1 MTLRGE
7 GAPPCC
13 AADRSGKTG
22 GHRALSKLQPRYLPQ
37 SPIGQAISYALNQW
51 PEHGE
56 VEIDHNLVEN
66 SIRPTAIDKKKNW
79 LFFGSEETG
88 ARSAVMYTLIE
99 NRWLHGVEPYAYL
112 KDVLERLP
120 TTTNQQVAQLMPL
133 NWKKAH
139 QPELKQAA

>member
-37 SPIGQAISYALNQW
+37 SPIGQAISYALNPW
-51 PEHGE
+51 PALERFPEHGE

-66 SIRPTAIDKKKNW
+66 SI
-79 LFFGSEETG
+79 
-88 ARSAVMYTLIE
+88 
-99 NRWLHGVEPYAYL
+99 
-112 KDVLERLP
+112 
-120 TTTNQQVAQLMPL
+120 
-133 NWKKAH
+133 
-139 QPELKQAA
+139 